1 MHCGVIRTK
10 PAITHSP
17 MVHTSRA
24 LFDKSAANKVRF
36 GMMDS
41 VFGELKTSLERSSI
55 VHRLEKL
62 CEKKIF
68 VEDD

>member
-1 MHCGVIRTK
+1 
-10 PAITHSP
+10 

-36 GMMDS
+36 GMTDS